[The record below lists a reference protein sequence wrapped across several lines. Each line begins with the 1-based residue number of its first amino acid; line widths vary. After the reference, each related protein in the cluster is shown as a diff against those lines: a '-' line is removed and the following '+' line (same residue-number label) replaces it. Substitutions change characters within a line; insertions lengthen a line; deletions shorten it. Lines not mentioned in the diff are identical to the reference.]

1 MYGWGESTWPNLR
14 RGETLSSSNPR
25 KRLRSSQQRFVNHNF
40 AHVIPLL
47 DSPLDRLGKISLRD
61 QTNKNRGKSQRAL
74 TAVSKILFPAFIAY
88 LKIPYVA
95 GEWENCSKVL
105 FRRVLKNTEMSEVK
119 QWLGLPKERRQLYY
133 YTQDRFSSRP
143 NKAVYILKTKRK

>member
-1 MYGWGESTWPNLR
+1 MYAWGESTWPNLWH
-14 RGETLSSSNPR
+14 GETLSSSNPR

-47 DSPLDRLGKISLRD
+47 DSPLDRLGKITLRD

-95 GEWENCSKVL
+95 GAWDL
-105 FRRVLKNTEMSEVK
+105 FRRVRKCQNTEMSEVK